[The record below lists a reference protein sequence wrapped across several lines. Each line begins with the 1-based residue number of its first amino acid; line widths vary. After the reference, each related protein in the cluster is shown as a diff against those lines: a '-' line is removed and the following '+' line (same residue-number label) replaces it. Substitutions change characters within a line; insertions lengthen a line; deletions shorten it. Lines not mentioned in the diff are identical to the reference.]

1 MSLSLMIV
9 LLALPFM
16 GALLSTPTR
25 GRDTDTLSLLVSFA
39 TMVLSL
45 IVVFQSHLQKLYL
58 SLIELPWL
66 PSAGKIFGFM
76 IDPLSSLLLLV
87 ITIIGFLVVC
97 YSANYLSS
105 QNRDHATTNGKGRYS
120 FWLFLFIGS
129 MIGVVISPN
138 LLQLF
143 IFWELTSVC
152 SWALIS
158 FYGKEKSVFAGYK
171 ALLMTHLGGLFFMV
185 ALVIQYVHTHSF
197 SFESLNGL
205 PGGLKTTVF
214 ILLLAAA
221 WAKSAQI
228 PFYTWLPDAMEAPTP
243 ISAYLHAAAMVK
255 AGVYL
260 VARVVVS
267 TSDLSMV
274 SGIIV
279 AVMAIVTMLIG
290 VFFFFFQDDL
300 KKLLAYSTITHLA
313 YILLG
318 AGLGILGSA
327 VGFTGGMLHIMCHA
341 FAKAL
346 LFLSVGA
353 IAYSTGVKSIKEL
366 SGLSS
371 RMPLVTTAF
380 FVGMLSVT
388 GVPPFSCFWSKFFLL
403 TGAISLGGLAGFF
416 ILVPF
421 ILEAI
426 VAFAWF
432 IRVGQ
437 NVFFGEVSEKAII
450 AKDPPFLMSATLII
464 LMIFCVLAPL
474 IALPIVH
481 NIRIH

>member
-1 MSLSLMIV
+1 
-9 LLALPFM
+9 
-16 GALLSTPTR
+16 
-25 GRDTDTLSLLVSFA
+25 
-39 TMVLSL
+39 MVLSI
-45 IVVFQSHLQKLYL
+45 IVVFQSSLQKFYL
-58 SLIELPWL
+58 SLIQLPWL
-66 PSAGKIFGFM
+66 PSSGKIFGFM
-76 IDPLSSLLLLV
+76 IDPLSAYMLLV
-87 ITIIGFLVVC
+87 ITIIGFLVVF
-97 YSANYLSS
+97 YSAEYLSPR
-105 QNRDHATTNGKGRYS
+105 NRDHATVNGKGRYS
-120 FWLFLFIGS
+120 FWLFIFIGS

-158 FYGKEKSVFAGYK
+158 FYGNERSVNAGFK

-185 ALVIQYVHTHSF
+185 VLVIQYVHTHSF
-197 SFESLNGL
+197 SFESLNNL
-205 PGGLKTTVF
+205 PGGLKTTAF
-214 ILLLAAA
+214 ILLLVAA

-260 VARVVVS
+260 IARVVIS
-267 TSDLSMV
+267 TFGLSLG
-274 SGIIV
+274 SGVLV
-279 AVMAIVTMLIG
+279 AVMAIVTMLIA
-290 VFFFFFQDDL
+290 VFLFFFQDDL
-300 KKLLAYSTITHLA
+300 KRLLAFSTIAHLA

-318 AGLGILGSA
+318 IGLGILGSRT
-327 VGFTGGMLHIMCHA
+327 GFTGGMLHIMFHA

-371 RMPLVTTAF
+371 RMPLVSTSF

-388 GVPPFSCFWSKFFLL
+388 GVPPFSCFWSKYFLL
-403 TGAISLGGLAGFF
+403 TGAIGLGGLAGFF
-416 ILVPF
+416 ILIPF
-421 ILEAI
+421 ILEII

-432 IRVGQ
+432 LRVGQ
-437 NVFFGEVSEKAII
+437 NVFFGEVSEKAGI
-450 AKDPPFLMSATLII
+450 AKDPPFLMSATLVI
-464 LMIFCVLAPL
+464 LMIFCVIAPL

-481 NIRIH
+481 MIM

>member
-1 MSLSLMIV
+1 MLLWLMIA
-9 LLALPFM
+9 LIALPFL

-25 GRDTDTLSLLVSFA
+25 EKDTDTLSIIVGFT

-45 IVVFQSHLQKLYL
+45 IVIFQSSLKKLDL
-58 SLIELPWL
+58 SLIQLPWL
-66 PSAGKIFGFM
+66 PSSGKVFGFM
-76 IDPLSSLLLLV
+76 IDPLSAYMLLIIAV
-87 ITIIGFLVVC
+87 IGFLVVF
-97 YSANYLSS
+97 YSTEYLSPR
-105 QNRDHATTNGKGRYS
+105 NREHATTNGKGRYS
-120 FWLFLFIGS
+120 FWLFIFIGS
-129 MIGVVISPN
+129 MIGVVTSPN

-158 FYGKEKSVFAGYK
+158 FYGSERSVNAGYK

-185 ALVIQYVHTHSF
+185 ALVIQYVNTHSF
-197 SFESLNGL
+197 SFDSLNSL
-205 PGGLKTTVF
+205 PGGLKTATF
-214 ILLLAAA
+214 ILLLVAA
-221 WAKSAQI
+221 WAKAAQI

-260 VARVVVS
+260 AARVGIS
-267 TSDLSMV
+267 IFDLSLG
-274 SGIIV
+274 SGVVV
-279 AVMAIVTMLIG
+279 AVMAIVTMLMA
-290 VFFFFFQDDL
+290 VFLFFFQDDL
-300 KKLLAYSTITHLA
+300 KRLLALSTIAHLA

-318 AGLGILGSA
+318 VGLGILGSRT
-327 VGFTGGMLHIMCHA
+327 GLTGGLLHIMCHA

-371 RMPLVTTAF
+371 RMPLVSVGF
-380 FVGMLSVT
+380 FVGILSVT
-388 GVPPFSCFWSKFFLL
+388 GVPPFSCFWSKYFLL
-403 TGAISLGGLAGFF
+403 TGAIGLGGVAGAT
-416 ILVPF
+416 ILIPF
-421 ILEAI
+421 ILEII

-432 IRVGQ
+432 LRVGQ
-437 NVFFGEVSEKAII
+437 IVFFGEVSEKAMI
-450 AKDPPFLMSATLII
+450 AKDPPFLMSATLVI
-464 LMIFCVLAPL
+464 LMIFCIIAPL

-481 NIRIH
+481 VIR